1 MHKMR
6 AILGVIVL
14 LRLLLAAGAVAQ
26 PQEPNPQG
34 IEASKSASHDGPPA
48 SLSPPSTLLALR
60 GVIVSTESL
69 LGSKVKNLQG
79 EKVGT
84 VQHLIMNPRTGLVLY
99 AVVSIGGFLGMGE
112 KTLVVPWQAL
122 EVAHDDNTLVLKLSQ
137 RWLQQELADATGPA
151 SPAAGPDL
159 RLAGS
164 GGWGPDTPY
173 GRLYNPAAEQTSS
186 GKVLRID
193 TGPPMP
199 GMVSGIQLIVKTDA
213 DKTLRIQI
221 GPAWYLEH
229 QEVKIVEHNT
239 VQVTGAMTE
248 IDGQPVLLAREVQ
261 FDGHILTLR
270 DAQGM
275 PMWSGVRRPTSP

>member
-1 MHKMR
+1 
-6 AILGVIVL
+6 
-14 LRLLLAAGAVAQ
+14 
-26 PQEPNPQG
+26 
-34 IEASKSASHDGPPA
+34 
-48 SLSPPSTLLALR
+48 LALR

-69 LGSKVKNLQG
+69 LGSKVRNLQG

-112 KTLVVPWQAL
+112 KTLIVPWQAL
-122 EVAHDDNTLVLKLSQ
+122 EVARDNNVLVLKLSQ
-137 RWLQQELADATGPA
+137 QWRQQGLADATGSA
-151 SPAAGPDL
+151 SPATGTDQ

-186 GKVLRID
+186 GEVVRID
-193 TGPPMP
+193 MGPPMP
-199 GMVSGIQLIVKTDA
+199 GMTSGIQLIVKTDA

-229 QEVKIVEHNT
+229 QEAKIVEHNT

-261 FDGHILTLR
+261 FDGHMLTLR

-275 PMWSGVRRPTSP
+275 PIWSSVRRRTSP